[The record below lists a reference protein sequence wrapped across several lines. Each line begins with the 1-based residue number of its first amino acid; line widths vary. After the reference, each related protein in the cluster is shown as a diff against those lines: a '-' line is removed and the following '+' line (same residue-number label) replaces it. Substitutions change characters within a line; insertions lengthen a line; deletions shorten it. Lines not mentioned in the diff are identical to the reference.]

1 MDLFFLFYIFDISSF
16 AFIILMLILTFY
28 LQYTFVLFFILI
40 FSCRYFYE
48 YIKIDV
54 YFCTKYINENE
65 NSIIKI
71 MDLDVLNIS
80 NAKYCSILF
89 NIIIIFVID
98 WNTTMFSIEAYDAN
112 VIASVVYTKVAT
124 QALLVLWFWWKPT
137 TQTSLCLWFIQRSRR
152 KRRRVYGAKN
162 QYFCFLRQ
170 CKVKNYQRCIC
181 LHLYKF
187 FNFQSCD

>member
-98 WNTTMFSIEAYDAN
+98 
-112 VIASVVYTKVAT
+112 
-124 QALLVLWFWWKPT
+124 
-137 TQTSLCLWFIQRSRR
+137 
-152 KRRRVYGAKN
+152 
-162 QYFCFLRQ
+162 
-170 CKVKNYQRCIC
+170 
-181 LHLYKF
+181 
-187 FNFQSCD
+187 